1 MENEEVPNGVCID
14 GRYRGGVGLTMF
26 EWLHVPGF
34 LEVAIRN
41 EAIRIRIRQAL
52 AAWLALGE
60 QLHTNPLGGAPMSL
74 HCVQDGVLVCLV
86 RVSERK
92 FAL

>member
-1 MENEEVPNGVCID
+1 MENEEVPNGVHID
-14 GRYRGGVGLTMF
+14 GRYRGGAGLTMF

-52 AAWLALGE
+52 
-60 QLHTNPLGGAPMSL
+60 
-74 HCVQDGVLVCLV
+74 
-86 RVSERK
+86 
-92 FAL
+92 